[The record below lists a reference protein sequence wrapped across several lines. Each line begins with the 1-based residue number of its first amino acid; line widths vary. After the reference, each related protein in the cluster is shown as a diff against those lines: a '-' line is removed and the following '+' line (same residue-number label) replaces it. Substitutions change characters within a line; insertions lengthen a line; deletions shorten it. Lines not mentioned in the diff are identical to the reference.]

1 MPRLRRCA
9 GICVTLSPATRM
21 RPASGSSKPAIIR
34 SVVVLPQPEGPRS
47 AKNSPGS
54 IFKSMPSTAR
64 VVPSKLFS
72 TRSRRTSAAVRGLS
86 FIATGPNQSAAQ
98 DARHTRVDVILALV
112 VPFPI
117 DLDQLRDFRFC
128 IVELRVVIGT
138 ELHLLIRWRVPHGFA
153 QRFLYVGA
161 QDEIDILVR
170 QLAHL
175 GAGRDVPDLLE
186 REHALRG
193 CRERDWL
200 VLPVVTIDAAVVQ
213 HADVHLGREK
223 RLLHA

>member
-112 VPFPI
+112 VPFPV

-128 IVELRVVIGT
+128 IVELRVIILT
-138 ELHLLIRWRVPHGFA
+138 ELHLPVGWRVPHGFA
-153 QRFLYVGA
+153 QRLLYIGV
-161 QDEIDILVR
+161 QDEIDVLVR
-170 QLAHL
+170 KLPHL
-175 GAGRDVPDLLE
+175 SARRDVPDLFE
-186 REHALRG
+186 R
-193 CRERDWL
+193 
-200 VLPVVTIDAAVVQ
+200 Q
-213 HADVHLGREK
+213 HAFGWRRES
-223 RLLHA
+223 